1 VFLFTNCMS
10 RCRQSFESFV
20 NGKCAAQMLALS
32 ARERERER
40 ERERKRGVSVCV
52 CVCERERERSERER
66 REPERERKRDR
77 QAERDLCVCL
87 SPSLPLAFS
96 LSPKISGP
104 YWLVAKTEITR
115 FGCRH
120 VAELPRYCVTPSLP
134 VKLIEAS
141 PRSAAVWSKPVY

>member
-1 VFLFTNCMS
+1 
-10 RCRQSFESFV
+10 
-20 NGKCAAQMLALS
+20 MLVLS
-32 ARERERER
+32 ERERKKERERER
-40 ERERKRGVSVCV
+40 GVRVCV
-52 CVCERERERSERER
+52 CVCERERERERGETER
-66 REPERERKRDR
+66 RERERERKRGR
-77 QAERDLCVCL
+77 QAERDVSVCP

-104 YWLVAKTEITR
+104 YWLVAKTEIAR

-141 PRSAAVWSKPVY
+141 PRSAAVWSKPVYRGLCIYFIYSKY

>member
-1 VFLFTNCMS
+1 
-10 RCRQSFESFV
+10 
-20 NGKCAAQMLALS
+20 MLVLS
-32 ARERERER
+32 ERERKKERERERGVRVCVCVCVCVRERERGETERRER
-40 ERERKRGVSVCV
+40 ERERKRG
-52 CVCERERERSERER
+52 
-66 REPERERKRDR
+66 R
-77 QAERDLCVCL
+77 QAERDVSVCP

-104 YWLVAKTEITR
+104 YWLVAKTEIAR

-141 PRSAAVWSKPVY
+141 PRSAAVWSKPVYRGLCIYFIYSKY